1 MAWSFMHEDENTLC
15 SFIERKIEVLRLSTL
30 CEVRIGPRSDIR
42 TVAKDFQEK
51 AVLSSKDSL
60 HLACAHH
67 AGCTV
72 FLPCDEELIKRVKR
86 LNLSMRVMNP
96 VNYIRELEKDENTSA

>member
-1 MAWSFMHEDENTLC
+1 MHEDENTLC
-15 SFIERKIEVLRLSTL
+15 PFIERKIEVLRLSTL

-72 FLPCDEELIKRVKR
+72 FLTCDEELIKRAKR